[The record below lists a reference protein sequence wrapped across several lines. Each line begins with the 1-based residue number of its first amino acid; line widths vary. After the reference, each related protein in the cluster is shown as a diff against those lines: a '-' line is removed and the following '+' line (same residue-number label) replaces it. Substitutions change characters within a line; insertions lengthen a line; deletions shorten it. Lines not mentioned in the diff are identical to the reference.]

1 MIRYAVPPQPEPEK
15 PEPLQQ
21 PAPEPTKPAET
32 KEED

>member
-15 PEPLQQ
+15 TEPQQ
-21 PAPEPTKPAET
+21 QPEPTKPAES